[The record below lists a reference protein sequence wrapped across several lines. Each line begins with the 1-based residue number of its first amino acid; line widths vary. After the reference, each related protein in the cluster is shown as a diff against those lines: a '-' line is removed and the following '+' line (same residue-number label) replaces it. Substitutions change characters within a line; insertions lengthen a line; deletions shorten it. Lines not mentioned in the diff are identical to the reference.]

1 MKALSLF
8 LLGTTLTLSH
18 PLPAEEQH
26 SHDAHEHGHGQLNLA
41 LDGQQL
47 LIEFQAPAADLVG
60 FEKTATTAQEK
71 QHYAGALTRL
81 RQGATLFSLPAEAAC
96 TLKEQQVGAHA
107 DGDETASG
115 ETSHPGHEEHDKHN
129 QHEAHEESGH
139 SDIHAEYHFECKEP
153 QKLTTMTVT
162 LFAAYPSLEKLSVQA
177 ILPGTP
183 SSVEL
188 TPANPTLRW

>member
-1 MKALSLF
+1 MKALPLF

-18 PLPAEEQH
+18 HLPAEEQH

-71 QHYAGALTRL
+71 QHYAKALARL
-81 RQGATLFSLPAEAAC
+81 RQGATLFTLPAEAAC

-107 DGDETASG
+107 DGETASG
-115 ETSHPGHEEHDKHN
+115 ETSHQGHEEHDKHD
-129 QHEAHEESGH
+129 QHEAHDESGH

-153 QKLTTMTVT
+153 QKLTSLAVT
-162 LFAAYPSLEKLSVQA
+162 LFAAYPSLEKLSVQT
-177 ILPGTP
+177 ILPDTP
-183 SSVEL
+183 SSIEL

>member
-1 MKALSLF
+1 MNALSKALSLF

-18 PLPAEEQH
+18 HLPAEEQH

-60 FEKTATTAQEK
+60 FEKTATTAQEQ
-71 QHYAGALTRL
+71 QHYAEALARL

-96 TLKEQQVGAHA
+96 TLKAQQVGAHH
-107 DGDETASG
+107 DDDEVTA
-115 ETSHPGHEEHDKHN
+115 TSASPKPHEEH
-129 QHEAHEESGH
+129 EH
-139 SDIHAEYHFECKEP
+139 SDIHAEYRFECQAP
-153 QKLTTMTVT
+153 QQLTSVTVT
-162 LFAAYPSLEKLSVQA
+162 LFGAYPSLEKLSVQA
-177 ILPGTP
+177 IVPGTP
-183 SSVEL
+183 SSAEL

>member
-18 PLPAEEQH
+18 HLPAEEQH

-60 FEKTATTAQEK
+60 FEKAATTAQEK

-107 DGDETASG
+107 DGDGETASG
-115 ETSHPGHEEHDKHN
+115 ETSHPGHKEHD
-129 QHEAHEESGH
+129 QHEAHDESGH
-139 SDIHAEYHFECKEP
+139 SDIHAEYHFECQEP

-177 ILPGTP
+177 MLPGTP

>member
-71 QHYAGALTRL
+71 QHYAKALARL
-81 RQGATLFSLPAEAAC
+81 RQGATLGRASLSLARIRRQRPGANGAASGPRSDARAASVA
-96 TLKEQQVGAHA
+96 T
-107 DGDETASG
+107 TASAR
-115 ETSHPGHEEHDKHN
+115 SRVMRPSR
-129 QHEAHEESGH
+129 SGSARNH
-139 SDIHAEYHFECKEP
+139 RP
-153 QKLTTMTVT
+153 QPNGRPVWRSTIG
-162 LFAAYPSLEKLSVQA
+162 AA
-177 ILPGTP
+177 
-183 SSVEL
+183 
-188 TPANPTLRW
+188 LRGSR

>member
-1 MKALSLF
+1 MKALPLF

-18 PLPAEEQH
+18 NLPAEEQH
-26 SHDAHEHGHGQLNLA
+26 SHDAHEHGHGHLNLA

-71 QHYAGALTRL
+71 QHYAKALARL
-81 RQGATLFSLPAEAAC
+81 RQGATLFILPAEAAC

-107 DGDETASG
+107 DGDDTA
-115 ETSHPGHEEHDKHN
+115 TSHQAHEEHDKH
-129 QHEAHEESGH
+129 EAHDEPEH

-153 QKLTTMTVT
+153 QKLTSLAVT

-183 SSVEL
+183 SSIEL